1 MDGRNDAVPCGIIA
15 AGQHQR
21 PNGQDRSAAGHSPA
35 RPGPFY
41 PHRHRRFCSPSRY
54 GRSRRPNCA
63 GAAGNSGFIPTKVPK
78 VPQDFRHCVDV
89 TGFSAFWL
97 PPNAGAVQ
105 AAGFGGRIPMES
117 FSFSSEKSYSP
128 SMLTCAHDMG
138 ERAAMARRRLCHSSI
153 RQCPTALSMIHR
165 THLSRSHRCKSGFR
179 SSSAG
184 LPAPM
189 HPKVLPDTGEAI
201 VAEAEC
207 LGLTQSQLIERMW
220 QTYRYG
226 TAS

>member
-41 PHRHRRFCSPSRY
+41 PHRRFCSPSRY
-54 GRSRRPNCA
+54 GRSRRPDCA
-63 GAAGNSGFIPTKVPK
+63 GAARNSGFIPTKVPK

-89 TGFSAFWL
+89 TGFSARWL
-97 PPNAGAVQ
+97 PPKAGAVQ
-105 AAGFGGRIPMES
+105 AAAFGGRIPMES

-165 THLSRSHRCKSGFR
+165 THLSRSHRRKSGYR

-184 LPAPM
+184 
-189 HPKVLPDTGEAI
+189 LPDTGEAI
-201 VAEAEC
+201 VAEAEY